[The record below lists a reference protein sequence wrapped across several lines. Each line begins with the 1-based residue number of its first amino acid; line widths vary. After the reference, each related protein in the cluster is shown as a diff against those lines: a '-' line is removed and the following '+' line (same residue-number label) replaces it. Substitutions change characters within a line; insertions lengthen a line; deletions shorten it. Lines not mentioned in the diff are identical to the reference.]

1 MCAAP
6 TTPPAPVL
14 ASPSLRG
21 PAGRGKLVGGCPPC
35 TACSDTTA
43 PRPRPGGVAGGGIVE
58 TFCRPRGCP
67 AHTGARPAYIW
78 SGGKRN
84 IRVSGP
90 PRGVSGPRAGG
101 SASARILQ
109 PKQMCAALPH
119 REPRSRRLYLWPS
132 GTSMRRPS
140 FAVVH
145 VGAPHLASGALMG
158 LLFQRLP
165 EPRIRAA
172 AVDAGMGPIW
182 RSERRSGAHT
192 PRPAPHGH
200 TPSTPT
206 NATQFQRAAYRH
218 EAPPAGTSKP
228 T

>member
-1 MCAAP
+1 LVPFARPADAP
-6 TTPPAPVL
+6 HARAPVQH
-14 ASPSLRG
+14 
-21 PAGRGKLVGGCPPC
+21 
-35 TACSDTTA
+35 TY
-43 PRPRPGGVAGGGIVE
+43 RPGGREKIPSQDRQTPSQAHGPAAVHQ
-58 TFCRPRGCP
+58 RGSCSRSRC
-67 AHTGARPAYIW
+67 ARPCPTESPA
-78 SGGKRN
+78 
-84 IRVSGP
+84 
-90 PRGVSGPRAGG
+90 AGACTCG
-101 SASARILQ
+101 
-109 PKQMCAALPH
+109 
-119 REPRSRRLYLWPS
+119 RLGLRW
-132 GTSMRRPS
+132 RPS